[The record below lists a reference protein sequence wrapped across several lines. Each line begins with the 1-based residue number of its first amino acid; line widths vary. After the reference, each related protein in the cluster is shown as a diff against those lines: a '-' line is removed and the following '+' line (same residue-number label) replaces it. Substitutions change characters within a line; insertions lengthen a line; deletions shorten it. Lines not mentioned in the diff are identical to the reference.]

1 MNGEKL
7 ALSST
12 LVVLAVL
19 VSGCALLVAG
29 AVGGGA
35 AGAAAS
41 AQQGQSAEEEHGVGA
56 YVGAVAADILYVPA
70 KVVFAGVGALTSGL
84 TYLVTVGNTSASS
97 AVWNATVEG
106 TYVITPRHIE
116 GKDPV
121 RFIGP

>member
-1 MNGEKL
+1 MAFG
-7 ALSST
+7 SV
-12 LVVLAVL
+12 LVVLAMML
-19 VSGCALLVAG
+19 SGCPLLIAG

-41 AQQGQSAEEEHGVGA
+41 AQQGQGEEEHGAGA
-56 YVGAVAADILYVPA
+56 YMGAVAADVVYVPV

-84 TYLVTVGNTSASS
+84 TYLVTVGNSSAST
-97 AVWNATVEG
+97 AVWNAAVEG

-116 GKDPV
+116 GEDRV

>member
-1 MNGEKL
+1 MNRGKL
-7 ALSST
+7 AFGSI

-19 VSGCALLVAG
+19 VSGCALLIAG

-35 AGAAAS
+35 AGATAS
-41 AQQGQSAEEEHGVGA
+41 AQQGQGEEEHGAGA

-97 AVWNATVEG
+97 AVWNAAVEG

-121 RFIGP
+121 HFIGP